1 MACNIYSQILST
13 ACFTLA
19 GNCPR
24 WGQQNGQNHQNGQKW
39 AKPSLERLFC
49 SDNDHGQKFNRG
61 HSFSVIPNVW
71 PHVEFCTNW
80 HFVVCDRYSPQHD
93 IPEPFKPQLH
103 IYYKGAI
110 EWKVEKKQASRK
122 TKQPLSSDVEGLCSC
137 LSTICQC
144 GSNSGI
150 MISLM
155 IRDHLGLLC
164 PVVLEGILRSIR
176 GGARKTFPQFII
188 WEHRNKRQLEKKQR
202 KRSRWLLCQTKTKLQ
217 LLIEIQL

>member
-1 MACNIYSQILST
+1 MTTVTTLTVVTLSVSSRM
-13 ACFTLA
+13 F
-19 GNCPR
+19 
-24 WGQQNGQNHQNGQKW
+24 
-39 AKPSLERLFC
+39 SLVMWSLHC
-49 SDNDHGQKFNRG
+49 
-61 HSFSVIPNVW
+61 
-71 PHVEFCTNW
+71 CANW
-80 HFVVCDRYSPQHD
+80 HFVVCECFSPQHD
-93 IPEPFKPQLH
+93 ISLNH
-103 IYYKGAI
+103 LSLNCMYTT
-110 EWKVEKKQASRK
+110 KVQSSEKLKRNKRQEK
-122 TKQPLSSDVEGLCSC
+122 LSNLCQSIDVEGLRSY

-164 PVVLEGILRSIR
+164 PVVLVGILRSIR
-176 GGARKTFPQFII
+176 GGVRKTFPQFII

>member
-1 MACNIYSQILST
+1 MGKAQLETSVQKMTTVTDSTVVTLSVSSRM
-13 ACFTLA
+13 FGLVM
-19 GNCPR
+19 
-24 WGQQNGQNHQNGQKW
+24 W
-39 AKPSLERLFC
+39 SL
-49 SDNDHGQKFNRG
+49 
-61 HSFSVIPNVW
+61 HS
-71 PHVEFCTNW
+71 CTNW

-93 IPEPFKPQLH
+93 IPEPFEPQLH

-122 TKQPLSSDVEGLCSC
+122 TKQPLSIDVEGLRPC

-155 IRDHLGLLC
+155 IWDHLGLLC
-164 PVVLEGILRSIR
+164 PVVLVGILRSIR